1 MLSRV
6 YLYGLVFICSL
17 VLAIPLIAQDES
29 NETGFVMFY
38 YPNGQISSE
47 GYMRDSIPEG
57 YWKTYYVTGVI
68 KSEGKRINY
77 LLDSTW
83 NFFNQT
89 GELVQRINY
98 QVGEKS
104 GYSIMYSYDNPLN
117 PGQSTIIS
125 KELYVNGKKEGSSY
139 YYHPTGELKLIVFYK
154 NGKKQGLSRE
164 FSRDSTLLTV
174 LEYNDNYMVN
184 RERVNRTDTEGRK
197 QGTFR
202 DYYENGKIKKE
213 ENYLDN
219 KLHGYYREFN
229 GKGELVMAL
238 RYERGMIMEEIDE
251 DLKELLDMKSTY
263 DEQGRLIFTG
273 GYKEEVP
280 VGIHR
285 FYDTIG
291 NVENAYLYN
300 ELGQKISEG
309 IIDEQGRRK
318 GAWIDLYLTGET
330 RAKGSYQNNQRSG
343 TWIFYF
349 RTGGI
354 EQKGR
359 FERGRYQGLWSW
371 YYPNG
376 NIWREESYFN
386 GREDGMFVEYDRNGS
401 ILTKGDYISGEK
413 EGEWIYQVGDH
424 QERGAFVIG
433 LREGIWKYYFNN
445 GKIKYEGF
453 YSQGNPD
460 KRHKYYYSS
469 GVLKEDQ
476 YYELGIREKNWKK
489 YDDQGNLVMTITYR
503 NNREQRINGFRIKL
517 PESDVILIH

>member
-1 MLSRV
+1 MVARV
-6 YLYGLVFICSL
+6 TLYSFIGLCSL
-17 VLAIPLIAQDES
+17 LITLPLTGQEEGDES
-29 NETGFVMFY
+29 HFERIY
-38 YPNGQISSE
+38 YPNGQVSSE
-47 GYMRDSIPEG
+47 GDMRNNKPDG
-57 YWKTYYVTGVI
+57 YWKTYFVTGVI

-117 PGQSTIIS
+117 PGQSTLIS

-263 DEQGRLIFTG
+263 DEQERLIFTG

-300 ELGQKISEG
+300 EQGQKISEG
-309 IIDEQGRRK
+309 IIDEQGR
-318 GAWIDLYLTGET
+318 TE
-330 RAKGSYQNNQRSG
+330 
-343 TWIFYF
+343 
-349 RTGGI
+349 
-354 EQKGR
+354 
-359 FERGRYQGLWSW
+359 
-371 YYPNG
+371 
-376 NIWREESYFN
+376 
-386 GREDGMFVEYDRNGS
+386 
-401 ILTKGDYISGEK
+401 
-413 EGEWIYQVGDH
+413 
-424 QERGAFVIG
+424 
-433 LREGIWKYYFNN
+433 
-445 GKIKYEGF
+445 
-453 YSQGNPD
+453 
-460 KRHKYYYSS
+460 
-469 GVLKEDQ
+469 
-476 YYELGIREKNWKK
+476 
-489 YDDQGNLVMTITYR
+489 
-503 NNREQRINGFRIKL
+503 
-517 PESDVILIH
+517 